1 MADSDPVDPNEPSPR
16 QEFEF
21 AYNTIQRGKITVKM
35 VDRINVDDVFLHLVN
50 QELFRILTRE
60 NIDDEVNPLF
70 KDFLLKE
77 RFTAGQN

>member
-1 MADSDPVDPNEPSPR
+1 MAEEEVDPR

-21 AYNTIQRGKITVKM
+21 SIKDASRGKVTFRLL
-35 VDRINVDDVFLHLVN
+35 DRINVDDVFLHLVQ
-50 QELFRILTRE
+50 QEIFSIKTRVAP
-60 NIDDEVNPLF
+60 DDEIPVLV

>member
-1 MADSDPVDPNEPSPR
+1 MAIEDEESPPR

-21 AYNTIQRGKITVKM
+21 SLRTTERGQIRFRLL
-35 VDRINVDDVFLHLVN
+35 DRINVDDVFLHLVDR
-50 QELFRILTRE
+50 ELFRLRTGE
-60 NIDDEVNPLF
+60 DPGIDVDQRF

>member
-1 MADSDPVDPNEPSPR
+1 MANGDPDPR

-21 AYNTIQRGKITVKM
+21 SLTTQERGKITVKIF
-35 VDRINVDDVFLHLVN
+35 DRITVDDVFLHLINQEIYMIVTKKDIDSEVN
-50 QELFRILTRE
+50 Q
-60 NIDDEVNPLF
+60 LF

>member
-1 MADSDPVDPNEPSPR
+1 MAEVPR

-21 AYNTIQRGKITVKM
+21 SLTTIESGKVTLKM
-35 VDRINVDDVFLHLVN
+35 FDRINVDDIYMHLVN
-50 QELFRILTRE
+50 QEIYGILTRTTVKQ
-60 NIDDEVNPLF
+60 DVDPLF

>member
-1 MADSDPVDPNEPSPR
+1 MADDDLSVPR

-21 AYNTIQRGKITVKM
+21 ALTTTERGKIEVKM
-35 VDRINVDDVFLHLVN
+35 FDRITVDDIFLHLVN
-50 QELFRILTRE
+50 QEVYRVVTRQP
-60 NIDDEVNPLF
+60 IDDTVNPNF

>member
-1 MADSDPVDPNEPSPR
+1 MANGDPSPR

-21 AYNTIQRGKITVKM
+21 SFQTEQEGKLTVK
-35 VDRINVDDVFLHLVN
+35 VLDRITVDDVFLHMVRKEVFSIISGETIEDDVN
-50 QELFRILTRE
+50 T
-60 NIDDEVNPLF
+60 LF